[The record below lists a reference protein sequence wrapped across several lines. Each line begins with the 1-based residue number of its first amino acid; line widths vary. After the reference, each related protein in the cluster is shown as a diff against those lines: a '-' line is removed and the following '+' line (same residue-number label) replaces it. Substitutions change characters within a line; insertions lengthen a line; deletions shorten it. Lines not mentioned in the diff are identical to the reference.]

1 MCGRY
6 QFSADEYKEIRQ
18 IVRDAQRRSEGN
30 ELNFP
35 MAGDICPS
43 QVAPVLVSRGEKIV
57 GEFQQ
62 WGLPGFLGRQQIIN
76 ARAETA
82 LDKKT
87 FRESLLS
94 RRCVIPS
101 TGFFEWTKTGA
112 KKKYLFRE
120 TGKSLLY
127 MAGIYNDYGNERRYV
142 ILTTDAN
149 QSVQEIHIR
158 MPVIV
163 HQQEIGDWIK
173 KDAAMQ
179 KILARVPP
187 ALTAVQA

>member
-76 ARAETA
+76 ARAETVNGIRSWMGA
-82 LDKKT
+82 T
-87 FRESLLS
+87 ESLGAVVRMIKQFTPLILS
-94 RRCVIPS
+94 
-101 TGFFEWTKTGA
+101 
-112 KKKYLFRE
+112 
-120 TGKSLLY
+120 
-127 MAGIYNDYGNERRYV
+127 
-142 ILTTDAN
+142 
-149 QSVQEIHIR
+149 
-158 MPVIV
+158 
-163 HQQEIGDWIK
+163 
-173 KDAAMQ
+173 
-179 KILARVPP
+179 
-187 ALTAVQA
+187 